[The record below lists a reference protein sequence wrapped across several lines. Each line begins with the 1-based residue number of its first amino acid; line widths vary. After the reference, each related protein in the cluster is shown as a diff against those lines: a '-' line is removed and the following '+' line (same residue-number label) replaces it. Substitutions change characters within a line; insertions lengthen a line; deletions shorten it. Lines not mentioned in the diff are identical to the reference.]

1 MDQGLQLTATVVSKH
16 GMAIEAKL
24 DLEWIQAISSPAT
37 QKNMLNFRIYM
48 KSHPEPETMTGFL
61 RGGGGGFLG
70 REKDLQGSSG
80 NLGEFWGQ
88 LGITSLHPPPQHP
101 NTGVGRSSTYI

>member
-61 RGGGGGFLG
+61 RGGGWFFREGKGSAGVLREPWGVLG
-70 REKDLQGSSG
+70 TTGDY
-80 NLGEFWGQ
+80 Q
-88 LGITSLHPPPQHP
+88 LASPSPTS
-101 NTGVGRSSTYI
+101 